1 MTETATTA
9 KVNPWPHR
17 LAVALALVTLPL
29 IAVGGL
35 VTTTDAGMAVPD
47 WPGTFGY
54 NMFLYP
60 LSTWWSGPWDL
71 FVEHGHR
78 LLGALAGLVTIGLVI
93 AVWLGDSRRWMR
105 DASLAALG
113 LVIFQGV
120 LGGLRVLFDERM
132 MALVHGCTGPLFF
145 AFSMCL
151 VELTSRTWRQPAAA
165 QNLPAGRRLA
175 RGASLA
181 ACLAYLQL
189 TVGALLRHIPLDAP
203 PQVFRAALLFHLVFA
218 GVLVVLVGMLAAS
231 AFAGSAGHP
240 SLRLPANCLALL
252 MITQVWLGVSTYV
265 MKYSWPAWMDRFD
278 FAASYVVQEKSFGQ
292 SLTAT
297 AHVVCGSLILA
308 GLTTLALRASRLYA
322 AKTSSELGANL
333 TLMRAAT

>member
-1 MTETATTA
+1 MTEKASLPRFNA
-9 KVNPWPHR
+9 WPHR

-29 IAVGGL
+29 IGVGGL
-35 VTTTDAGMAVPD
+35 VTTYDAGMAVPD

-54 NMFLYP
+54 NLFLYP

-78 LLGALAGLVTIGLVI
+78 LLGALGGILTIGLVI
-93 AVWLGDSRRWMR
+93 AVWLGDGRRWMR

-120 LGGLRVLFDERM
+120 LGGFRVLFDERM

-145 AFSMCL
+145 AFAMCL
-151 VELTSRTWRQPAAA
+151 AELTSRAWRKPVIA
-165 QNLPAGRRLA
+165 QNNPAGRRFA
-175 RGASLA
+175 RNACLA

-189 TVGALLRHIPLDAP
+189 TVGAILRHIPLDAP

-218 GVLVVLVGMLAAS
+218 GVLVVLLSMLAFAAIRGPAS
-231 AFAGSAGHP
+231 HV
-240 SLRLPANCLALL
+240 SLRVPAGGLALL
-252 MITQVWLGVSTYV
+252 VVAQVALGLTSYV
-265 MKYSWPAWMDRFD
+265 MKYSWPAWMDNFG
-278 FAASYVVQEKSFGQ
+278 FAASYVVQEKSFAQALVVTG
-292 SLTAT
+292 
-297 AHVVCGSLILA
+297 HVVCGSLILA
-308 GLTTLALRASRLYA
+308 GLATLSLRASRLYA
-322 AKTSSELGANL
+322 NRTAAEIGAKL

>member
-1 MTETATTA
+1 MKEQESAL
-9 KVNPWPHR
+9 KHNPWPHR

-29 IAVGGL
+29 IGVGGL
-35 VTTTDAGMAVPD
+35 VTTYDAGMAVPD
-47 WPGTFGY
+47 WPGTYGY
-54 NMFLYP
+54 NLFLYP

-78 LLGALAGLVTIGLVI
+78 LLGALAGILTIGLVV

-145 AFSMCL
+145 AFAMCL
-151 VELTSRTWRQPAAA
+151 VEMTSRNWRQPAVV
-165 QNLPAGRRLA
+165 QNVPAGRRFA

-218 GVLVVLVGMLAAS
+218 GVLVVLLSMLAIAAIRGAAS
-231 AFAGSAGHP
+231 HP
-240 SLRLPANCLALL
+240 SLRAPAVCLSLLVLCQVALG
-252 MITQVWLGVSTYV
+252 ITSYV
-265 MKYSWPAWMDRFD
+265 MKYSWPAWMDRFG
-278 FAASYVVQEKSFGQ
+278 FAANYVVQEKSFGQ
-292 SLTAT
+292 ALIVTG
-297 AHVVCGSLILA
+297 HVVCGSLILA
-308 GLTTLALRASRLYA
+308 GLTTLSLRASRLYA
-322 AKTSSELGANL
+322 TKTAAELGANL
-333 TLMRAAT
+333 TLMRAAA

>member
-1 MTETATTA
+1 MKELAVSPN
-9 KVNPWPHR
+9 VNPWPHR

-47 WPGTFGY
+47 WPGTYGY

-78 LLGALAGLVTIGLVI
+78 LLGALAGMLTIGLVI

-120 LGGLRVLFDERM
+120 LGGLRVRLDERM
-132 MALVHGCTGPLFF
+132 LALVHGCTGPLFF

-151 VELTSRTWRQPAAA
+151 VEMTSRAWRQPLIA
-165 QNLPAGRRLA
+165 QHNPAGRRLA
-175 RGASLA
+175 RGSALA

-189 TVGALLRHIPLDAP
+189 TVGALLRHVPLTAP
-203 PQVFRAALLFHLVFA
+203 PQLFRAALIFHLVFA
-218 GVLVVLVGMLAAS
+218 GVLVVLIAMLTVAA
-231 AFAGSAGHP
+231 FGSTP
-240 SLRLPANCLALL
+240 RRSSLQWPA
-252 MITQVWLGVSTYV
+252 MGVSLLVLVQVSLGLATYV
-265 MKYSWPAWMDRFD
+265 AKYSWPAWMDRFG
-278 FAASYVVQEKSFGQ
+278 FAANYVVQEKSFEQ
-292 SLTAT
+292 SLIVT
-297 AHVVCGSLILA
+297 AHVVVGSMILA
-308 GLTTLALRASRLYA
+308 LLTTMSLRAARLYSARTA
-322 AKTSSELGANL
+322 AELGSNL
-333 TLMRAAT
+333 SLMRAAS

>member
-1 MTETATTA
+1 MKEQESAL
-9 KVNPWPHR
+9 KLKPWPHR

-29 IAVGGL
+29 IGVGGL
-35 VTTTDAGMAVPD
+35 VTTYDAGMAVPD
-47 WPGTFGY
+47 WPGTYGY
-54 NMFLYP
+54 NLFLYP

-78 LLGALAGLVTIGLVI
+78 LLGALAGILTIGFVI
-93 AVWLGDSRRWMR
+93 AVWLGDNRRWMR

-151 VELTSRTWRQPAAA
+151 VEMTSRKWGQPTLA
-165 QNLPAGRRLA
+165 QNSAAGRRFA

-218 GVLVVLVGMLAAS
+218 GVLVVLVSMLAFS
-231 AFAGSAGHP
+231 AIVGSASHP
-240 SLRLPANCLALL
+240 PLRWPVVCLSLLVVVQ
-252 MITQVWLGVSTYV
+252 IGLGMTTYV
-265 MKYSWPAWMDRFD
+265 LKYSWPAWMDRFG

-292 SLTAT
+292 ALIVTG
-297 AHVVCGSLILA
+297 HVVCGSLILA
-308 GLTTLALRASRLYA
+308 GLTTLSLRASRMNA
-322 AKTSSELGANL
+322 AKTAAELGTNL
-333 TLMRAAT
+333 ALMRAST